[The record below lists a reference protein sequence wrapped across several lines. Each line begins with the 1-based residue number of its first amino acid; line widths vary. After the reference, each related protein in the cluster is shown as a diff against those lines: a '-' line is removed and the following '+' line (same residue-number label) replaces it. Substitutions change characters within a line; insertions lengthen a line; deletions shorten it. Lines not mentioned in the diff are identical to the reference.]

1 MTNVDHKQ
9 TRTRIKT
16 AYVASVVFRA
26 DFVDCDQG
34 EAYLI
39 STWLMLEQRLA
50 QVSNQSLNTLH
61 RVAPETGMMQL
72 IPLYTTSYRQ
82 IHVMHMYLL
91 YIVLMCCMLRS
102 TCVKALFCAMSL
114 LRK

>member
-16 AYVASVVFRA
+16 ACVASVVFRA
-26 DFVDCDQG
+26 EFVDQG

-39 STWLMLEQRLA
+39 PTWLMLEQRLA
-50 QVSNQSLNTLH
+50 QVSNRSLNTVH
-61 RVAPETGMMQL
+61 RVAPEIGMMQL
-72 IPLYTTSYRQ
+72 IPLYTTPYRQ
-82 IHVMHMYLL
+82 IHVLHMYLL
-91 YIVLMCCMLRS
+91 YIVLMCCILKS
-102 TCVKALFCAMSL
+102 TCVKAVFCAMSL